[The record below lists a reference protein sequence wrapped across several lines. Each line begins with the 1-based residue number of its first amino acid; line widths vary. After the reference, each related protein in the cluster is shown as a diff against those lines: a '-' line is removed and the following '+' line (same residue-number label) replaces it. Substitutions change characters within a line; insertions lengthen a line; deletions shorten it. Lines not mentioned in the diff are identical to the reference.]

1 MPRTL
6 ALDGHSLT
14 FDDLRALVR
23 DDPQGRGV
31 RLRIAPAAVRGM
43 ARTRAVLEKAIA
55 EGRTVY
61 GVNTGFG
68 RLSDTRIE
76 EDDLEAL
83 QTNLLRSHAVGS
95 GHHLE
100 RPGTFMALRANSLA
114 LGASG
119 VTPALVRM
127 LAEMYN
133 RGVEPCIPTVG
144 SVGASGDLAPLAELG
159 VVMMGEGVASA
170 PGVEHG
176 PAARALAKA
185 KLKPYRFRPKEALAL
200 INGTQ
205 LMSALLAE
213 ALVEAEELLLF
224 ADVAGAMSLEALKGS
239 LKPFDPRVHAA
250 RPHPG
255 QKTVAENVRRLLA
268 RSEVL
273 ESHRDC
279 RRVQDA
285 YSLRCIPQVHG
296 AARDAFDFA
305 RGVLLI
311 EINSA
316 TDNPLVF
323 ENGDVLS
330 AGNFHGQPL
339 AQAADLLAIALAS
352 MANIAERRIERMTN
366 PDLSELPPF
375 LVRESGVNSG
385 FMMAQVAAAAI
396 AAECRV
402 DATPASVQSIPT
414 GAAKEDHVSMGPLA
428 ARKCLRIVEG
438 LRRILVLEAACAAQ
452 GLDFLKPLKP
462 GAGAAAAHREVRK
475 SVPFL
480 EEDRY
485 LRSDLRKIRP
495 GDVVAAARKAAGR
508 LA

>member
-6 ALDGHSLT
+6 SLGGPGLT
-14 FDDLRALVR
+14 FDDLKALAR
-23 DDPQGRGV
+23 DDPQGRTV
-31 RLRIAPAAVRGM
+31 RLRAAPAAVRAM
-43 ARTRAVLEKAIA
+43 KRSRAILEKAID

-68 RLSDTRIE
+68 KLSDTRIE
-76 EDDLEAL
+76 ADDLETL

-95 GHHLE
+95 GPHLE
-100 RPGTFMALRANSLA
+100 RPGLFMALRAHSLA
-114 LGASG
+114 LGWSG
-119 VTPALVRM
+119 VTPSLVRAIAD
-127 LAEMYN
+127 LYN

-159 VVMMGEGVASA
+159 LVMMGEGIASA
-170 PGVEHG
+170 RGGEHA
-176 PAARALAKA
+176 PAARVLAKA
-185 KLKPYRFRPKEALAL
+185 GLKPYRFRAKEALAL
-200 INGTQ
+200 VNGTQ

-213 ALVEAEELLLF
+213 ALVEAEELLAF

-239 LKPFDPRVHAA
+239 VKPFDPRVHEA

-255 QKTVAENVRRLLA
+255 QKIVAGNIRRLLA

-273 ESHRDC
+273 ESHRNC
-279 RRVQDA
+279 RKVQDA

-296 AARDAFDFA
+296 AARDAFEFA
-305 RGVLLI
+305 KRTLLI
-311 EINSA
+311 EVNSA

-323 ENGDVLS
+323 RNGDILS
-330 AGNFHGQPL
+330 AGNFHGQPV
-339 AQAADLLAIALAS
+339 AQAADLLSIALAT
-352 MANIAERRIERMTN
+352 MANISERRIDRLTN

-375 LVRESGVNSG
+375 LVAESGLNSG
-385 FMMAQVAAAAI
+385 FMMVQVAAAAI

-414 GAAKEDHVSMGPLA
+414 GASKEDHVSMGPIA

-438 LRRILVLEAACAAQ
+438 LRRVLSMEAVCAAQ

-462 GAGAAAAHREVRK
+462 GAGVAAAHRAVRK
-475 SVPFL
+475 VVPFL
-480 EEDRY
+480 QRDRH
-485 LRSDLRKIRP
+485 LRADLKRIRP
-495 GDVVAAARKAAGR
+495 GEILAAVGR

>member
-6 ALDGHSLT
+6 SLGGPALT
-14 FDDLRALVR
+14 FDDLKALVR
-23 DDPQGRGV
+23 DEPQGRSV
-31 RLRIAPAAVRGM
+31 RLKVAPSAARAM
-43 ARTRAVLEKAIA
+43 ARSRAVLEKAVA
-55 EGRTVY
+55 GGKTVY

-68 RLSDTRIE
+68 KLSDTRIE
-76 EDDLEAL
+76 DGELEAL
-83 QTNLLRSHAVGS
+83 QENLLRSHAVGS
-95 GHHLE
+95 GPHLE
-100 RPGTFMALRANSLA
+100 RPGLFMALRANSLA

-119 VTPALVRM
+119 VTPALVRC

-133 RGVEPCIPTVG
+133 RGVEPCIPTIG

-159 VVMMGEGVASA
+159 VVMMGEGIASA

-176 PAARALAKA
+176 PAAKALAKS

-200 INGTQ
+200 VNGTQ

-213 ALVEAEELLLF
+213 ALVEAEELLQF
-224 ADVAGAMSLEALKGS
+224 ADVAGAMSLEAMKGS
-239 LKPFDPRVHAA
+239 AKPFDARVHAA

-255 QKTVAENVRRLLA
+255 QKLVAENVRRLLA
-268 RSEVL
+268 GSEVL

-296 AARDAFDFA
+296 AARDAFEFA
-305 RGVLLI
+305 KRVLLI
-311 EINSA
+311 EVNSA
-316 TDNPLVF
+316 TDNPLVL
-323 ENGDVLS
+323 GRDIIS
-330 AGNFHGQPL
+330 AGNFHGQPV
-339 AQAADLLAIALAS
+339 AQAADLLSIALATV
-352 MANIAERRIERMTN
+352 ANISERRIERLTN
-366 PDLSELPPF
+366 PDLSGLPAF
-375 LVRESGVNSG
+375 LVRNSGVNSG
-385 FMMAQVAAAAI
+385 FMMAQVAAAAV

-438 LRRILVLEAACAAQ
+438 LRKILVLESVCAAQ
-452 GLDFLKPLKP
+452 GLDFISPLKP
-462 GAGAAAAHREVRK
+462 GVGVAAAYREVRK

-480 EEDRY
+480 GEDRY
-485 LRSDLRKIRP
+485 LRRELKQVRAADI
-495 GDVVAAARKAAGR
+495 VAAARRAAGR

>member
-6 ALDGHSLT
+6 ALDGRHLT

-23 DDPQGRGV
+23 DEPQGRSV
-31 RLRIAPAAVRGM
+31 RLALSPAAIRAM
-43 ARTRAVLEKAIA
+43 KRSRAVLERALTD
-55 EGRTVY
+55 GRTVY

-68 RLSDTRIE
+68 KLSDQRIE
-76 EDDLEAL
+76 KDDLEKL
-83 QTNLLRSHAVGS
+83 QSNLLRSHAVGS
-95 GHHLE
+95 GPHLE
-100 RPGTFMALRANSLA
+100 RPGLFMALRANSLA

-119 VTPALVRM
+119 VTPELVRM

-176 PAARALAKA
+176 PAALALKKA
-185 KLKPYRFRPKEALAL
+185 RLKAYRFRPKEALAL
-200 INGTQ
+200 VNGTQ
-205 LMSALLAE
+205 LMSALLSE
-213 ALVEAEELLLF
+213 ALVEAEELLTF
-224 ADVAGAMSLEALKGS
+224 ADVAGAMSLEATMGS
-239 LKPFDPRVHAA
+239 AKPFDARVHEA

-255 QKTVAENVRRLLA
+255 QEAVAANIRRLLA
-268 RSEVL
+268 GSGVL

-279 RRVQDA
+279 ARVQDA

-296 AARDAFDFA
+296 AARDAFEFA
-305 RGVLLI
+305 KRVLLI

-316 TDNPLVF
+316 TDNPLVL
-323 ENGDVLS
+323 GKDVIS
-330 AGNFHGQPL
+330 AGNFHGQPV
-339 AQAADLLAIALAS
+339 AQAADVLSIALATV
-352 MANIAERRIERMTN
+352 ANISERRIERLTN
-366 PDLSELPPF
+366 PDLSGLPAF
-375 LVRESGVNSG
+375 LVKESGVNSG
-385 FMMAQVAAAAI
+385 FMMAQVAAAAA

-428 ARKCLRIVEG
+428 ARKCLRVIEG
-438 LRRILVLEAACAAQ
+438 LRRILTLEAVCAAQ
-452 GLDFLKPLKP
+452 GLDLIAPLVP
-462 GAGAAAAHREVRK
+462 GKGVVAAHREIRKTVR
-475 SVPFL
+475 VL
-480 EEDRY
+480 ESDRY
-485 LRSDLRKIRP
+485 LRRELKKVNA
-495 GDVVAAARKAAGR
+495 GEVVSAARRAVGR